1 MHALDGAAFDVS
13 WRAAAAQPRSESAS
27 PAARQHRRAS
37 SGPKIHRA
45 CRPGTRGPNRYA
57 ASRSRERNTGAPRLR
72 RHEPRSRRQTMPR
85 AIVRG
90 VISRASNRSWIAI
103 CLARFPM
110 SPAMSPGPFFA
121 DGIGQERRGAAA
133 LKGGGYIGNV
143 TTPEA
148 SLSREGICGSVD
160 SRGSLAGRIGSRLT
174 VAGQRR
180 SRTGFPNANLEADYA
195 PCGPSQPGGKSLD

>member
-1 MHALDGAAFDVS
+1 
-13 WRAAAAQPRSESAS
+13 
-27 PAARQHRRAS
+27 
-37 SGPKIHRA
+37 
-45 CRPGTRGPNRYA
+45 
-57 ASRSRERNTGAPRLR
+57 
-72 RHEPRSRRQTMPR
+72 
-85 AIVRG
+85 
-90 VISRASNRSWIAI
+90 
-103 CLARFPM
+103 M

-121 DGIGQERRGAAA
+121 DGIGQERQGAAA
-133 LKGGGYIGNV
+133 LTGGGDIGNV

-195 PCGPSQPGGKSLD
+195 PCGPSQPEGKSLD